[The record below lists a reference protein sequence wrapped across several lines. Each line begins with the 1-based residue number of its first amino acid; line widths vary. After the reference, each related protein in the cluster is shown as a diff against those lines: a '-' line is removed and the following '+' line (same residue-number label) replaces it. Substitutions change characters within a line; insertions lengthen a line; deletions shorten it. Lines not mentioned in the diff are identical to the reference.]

1 MLRKNSNAARS
12 CRASGSGSA
21 AQKLRARTAFKACG
35 VRGFL
40 QERMYAMSF
49 KVLAVGDTVGPPG
62 LEYIQ
67 RRLRAIKRELEA
79 DFVVVNGENA
89 NVVGCTP
96 RQADAL
102 LDAGADCVTLGNHTW
117 TRWELQPYL
126 DDSIRVIRPANYAP
140 QCPGRGCVSL
150 DTPAGEVLVVN
161 LIGRFTL
168 DPNTDNPFLT
178 ADDILGQTG
187 AKIILVDFHAEATSE
202 KLAMGYFLDGRVSA
216 VWGTHT
222 HVQTS
227 DARVLPNGT
236 GYVTDLGMTGPV
248 ESVIGIKPEQSIGKF
263 LGDVPRRYE
272 CAHGKAKLEG
282 ALFTIDEATG
292 RCLETRTVRYL

>member
-1 MLRKNSNAARS
+1 
-12 CRASGSGSA
+12 
-21 AQKLRARTAFKACG
+21 
-35 VRGFL
+35 
-40 QERMYAMSF
+40 MSF

-102 LDAGADCVTLGNHTW
+102 IDAGADCVTLGNHTW

-187 AKIILVDFHAEATSE
+187 TVERCVPPAKSWPWATS
-202 KLAMGYFLDGRVSA
+202 S
-216 VWGTHT
+216 T
-222 HVQTS
+222 
-227 DARVLPNGT
+227 
-236 GYVTDLGMTGPV
+236 
-248 ESVIGIKPEQSIGKF
+248 
-263 LGDVPRRYE
+263 
-272 CAHGKAKLEG
+272 G
-282 ALFTIDEATG
+282 ALAPSG
-292 RCLETRTVRYL
+292 VRTRMCRPRTLASCRTHRLRHRSRHDRAR